1 MLSNMIIG
9 AHDAGASIAGVLR
22 YETTAS
28 NRFIQKIRDLFNP
41 THEYTLMKQLKLKD
55 LDFKSLNSGE
65 FRKFLIKNNIDILF
79 VGTWKERI
87 EKQTFDMP
95 VIGAVNIH
103 PSLLPKYRGPNPYIQ
118 TILHGEEFS
127 GVTLHLIDEGY
138 DTGAIL
144 YQEKIK
150 IKPEDTSKE
159 LKERTVVVARSLVTK
174 FLNELNTGII
184 TPIAQINSK
193 SSYYKNITGEEKM
206 LNFGEQT
213 AVEIYRT
220 VKALH
225 PFLPSYITHGRKFF
239 VVNPYKIKILDKSY
253 PEHEAGTI
261 TEKSEKTRALTIVCK
276 DKRAIRFYGLEL
288 YKMPLSTS
296 RYIKQHVKISGQA
309 G

>member
-28 NRFIQKIRDLFNP
+28 NCFIRKIRDLFNP
-41 THEYTLMKQLKLKD
+41 AHEYTLMKQLKLKD
-55 LDFKSLNSGE
+55 LHFKSLNSDD

-87 EKQTFDMP
+87 EKQTFDIP

-118 TILHGEEFS
+118 TIIHGEEFS

-159 LKERTVVVARSLVTK
+159 LKERTVVIARSLVTK

-193 SSYYKNITGEEKM
+193 STYYKNITGEEKM
-206 LNFGEQT
+206 LNFREQT
-213 AVEIYRT
+213 AAGIYRT

-225 PFLPSYITHGRKFF
+225 PFLPSYITHNRKFF

-253 PEHEAGTI
+253 PECEAGTI
-261 TEKSEKTRALTIVCK
+261 TEKSVKTRALTIVCK
-276 DKRAIRFYGLEL
+276 DKHAVRFYGLEL
-288 YKMPLSTS
+288 YKMPFYTS
-296 RYIKQHVKISGQA
+296 QYIKKHVKITGQT